1 MPRLSDPA
9 LLAAWE
15 AGAQRNPA
23 ERALALA
30 AAGVPAPERQQVG
43 RWSPGQRDALL
54 LELRAATFGDRLDGL
69 VACPACDEQLEVTV
83 HADDLR
89 AEAGDPGAERDLLVD
104 ETGHRITFRLPASQ
118 DLAAAAHRPADQAL
132 AALVEGCVV
141 DAERGGEPV
150 PARSLPEAAVT
161 ALGAAMA
168 GHDPQADIRLACT
181 CPGCGHRWSALFDIG
196 DFLWREVDERARTL
210 LGEVAALAAAFGWN
224 EAEVLE
230 LSEHRRRHYLELVG
244 R

>member
-30 AAGVPAPERQQVG
+30 AAGVPAPEGQQVG

-89 AEAGDPGAERDLLVD
+89 AEAGDPGAEREL
-104 ETGHRITFRLPASQ
+104 
-118 DLAAAAHRPADQAL
+118 
-132 AALVEGCVV
+132 LVEGCVV
-141 DAERGGEPV
+141 DAERGGELV
-150 PARSLPEAAVT
+150 PAGSLPEAAVT

-168 GHDPQADIRLACT
+168 GHDPQADIRLALT
-181 CPGCGHRWSALFDIG
+181 C
-196 DFLWREVDERARTL
+196 
-210 LGEVAALAAAFGWN
+210 
-224 EAEVLE
+224 
-230 LSEHRRRHYLELVG
+230 
-244 R
+244 